1 MKKRSKKGGFNPFES
16 YRRYTM
22 RKMDR
27 DIENQKRL
35 KLERQIKSQNN
46 RDKLQTRLSE
56 TPTIYDPNDVNEN
69 DAFNRFQPNNEI
81 APQSNDTPVNDSFG
95 VEPENLKEGGIRRR
109 RRRKK
114 KRTLKRIR
122 RI

>member
-16 YRRYTM
+16 YRQYTM

-27 DIENQKRL
+27 DIANQKRL
-35 KLERQIKSQNN
+35 KLEKQIKSQNN
-46 RDKLQTRLSE
+46 RDKLQRRLSE

-69 DAFNRFQPNNEI
+69 NAFNRFQPNNEI
-81 APQSNDTPVNDSFG
+81 APQSNDTSVNDSFG
-95 VEPENLKEGGIRRR
+95 VEPEKPKEGGVR